1 MSVPQKEL
9 AFRVRLL
16 VNLQNVFPDV
26 NDGDFRFRFASL
38 IRGGYFYTTMVLF
51 PHAATVL
58 TKKHSIS

>member
-26 NDGDFRFRFASL
+26 NDGDFRFRLRASFA
-38 IRGGYFYTTMVLF
+38 
-51 PHAATVL
+51 AATSIL
-58 TKKHSIS
+58 QWCYSACGYSANKKHSIS